1 MGLVQGNILL
11 ICKKSNLASTKDHAV
26 FMNDCIN
33 FSTVIVSKLFE
44 GSPLSSLI
52 KRNVNALNPN
62 EIACKEDKI
71 LLEKM

>member
-1 MGLVQGNILL
+1 MGLVPGNILL
-11 ICKKSNLASTKDHAV
+11 ICKKSDLASTKDHGV

-33 FSTVIVSKLFE
+33 LITVIVSKLFE
-44 GSPLSSLI
+44 GSPSSMI